1 MFKDNRFQFHI
12 SPPEN
17 GWIKGSVS
25 LGGDDIDFSMSDVLG
40 DDLTAFICAVWSN
53 IPEIEQQDAKY
64 QWRFEDERLPCDKI
78 VIDEEGSTVTWTI
91 TEVGK
96 AKEKTLHIDI
106 VAERNL
112 YQKHLAADVD
122 FYDFA
127 NEIGGAIDSMLKACG
142 LTTYNQNWSRPF
154 PLTEFLIIKSVLSK
168 ASLVS
173 YKNELALL
181 QVPFRALKMA
191 RPIKKITIDSNAL
204 CYGPMPEPEDIIRQ
218 RITITTLGKVYISQ
232 YTFSGVRVDRKILT
246 IDEYDAE
253 DMVYDLVEYFERKE
267 TDFEVTDVGSWD
279 LTITS
284 INGKEYKFDG
294 SLYYA
299 QGDWLQEFSKNLRKY
314 LKRWDL
320 FVFDG
325 NTKPVA
331 DGIMFCSCEF
341 EGGGK
346 SYYYISD
353 DPSLEEGDL
362 VRVPV
367 GDNGKTS
374 VVEIVEIEYFQ
385 EDEVPMPLERVKRII
400 GRADDWDDENT

>member
-25 LGGDDIDFSMSDVLG
+25 LGGDTIEFSMSDVLG
-40 DDLTAFICAVWSN
+40 DDLTAFICAIWCHIPN
-53 IPEIEQQDAKY
+53 IEKQEAKY
-64 QWRFEDERLPCDKI
+64 QWRFEDDRLPCDKI
-78 VIDEEGSTVTWTI
+78 VIDEEGSEVIWTI
-91 TEVGK
+91 SEVEG
-96 AKEKTLHIDI
+96 AKEKTLHLEI
-106 VAERNL
+106 VAD
-112 YQKHLAADVD
+112 KHLSQKTISGDVE

-127 NEIGGAIDSMLKACG
+127 NEIGNAIDTMIKVCG
-142 LTTYNQNWSRPF
+142 LTTYNRHWSNPF
-154 PLTEFLIIKSVLSK
+154 PLTEFLIVKSLLMQV
-168 ASLVS
+168 SLEG

-181 QVPFRALKMA
+181 QIPFRTVRIA
-191 RPIKKITIDSNAL
+191 RPIKKITIDSDAV
-204 CYGPMPEPEDIIRQ
+204 CYGPMPELEDITRQ

-232 YTFSGVRVDRKILT
+232 YNFAGSRVERKVLT

-253 DMVYDLVEYFERKE
+253 EMVYELVDYFENKDM
-267 TDFEVTDVGSWD
+267 DFYVTDVGSWD

-284 INGKEYKFDG
+284 VSGKEYKFDG

-299 QGDWLQEFSKNLRKY
+299 PGDWLQEFSKNLRRY

-325 NTKPVA
+325 NTKPEA

-341 EGGGK
+341 EGGDK
-346 SYYYISD
+346 TYYYISE
-353 DPSLEEGDL
+353 DPSLEEGDM

-367 GDNGKTS
+367 GDHGRTAI
-374 VVEIVEIEYFQ
+374 VEIVDIEYFK
-385 EDEVPMPLERVKRII
+385 EDEVPMPLDKVKKIIERI
-400 GRADDWDDENT
+400 DDWDGEE

>member
-17 GWIKGSVS
+17 GWIRGDVS
-25 LGGDDIDFSMSDVLG
+25 LGGDTIEFSMSDVLG
-40 DDLTAFICAVWSN
+40 DDLTAFICAIWSYIPN
-53 IPEIEQQDAKY
+53 IDKQEAKY
-64 QWRFEDERLPCDKI
+64 QWRFEDDRLPCDTI
-78 VIDEEGSTVTWTI
+78 VIDEEGSKVTWKI
-91 TEVGK
+91 TEVENP
-96 AKEKTLHIDI
+96 KEKMLHLDI
-106 VAERNL
+106 VADRNL
-112 YQKHLAADVD
+112 YQKHLSADVE

-127 NEIGGAIDSMLKACG
+127 NEVGRAIDSMLKVCS
-142 LTTYNQNWSRPF
+142 LTSYNQHWSRPF
-154 PLTEFLIIKSVLSK
+154 PLTEFLIIKSILMQVPLK
-168 ASLVS
+168 G
-173 YKNELALL
+173 YMNELSLL
-181 QVPFRALKMA
+181 QIPFRALRIA
-191 RPIKKITIDSNAL
+191 RPIKKISIDSNAL
-204 CYGPMPEPEDIIRQ
+204 CYGPMPEPDDIIRQ

-232 YTFSGVRVDRKILT
+232 YTFSGVRVDRKVLT

-253 DMVYDLVEYFERKE
+253 EMVYDLVEYFEEKD
-267 TDFEVTDVGSWD
+267 TDFYVTDVGSWD
-279 LTITS
+279 LTITGA
-284 INGKEYKFDG
+284 NDKEYKFDG

-299 QGDWLQEFSKNLRKY
+299 TGDWLQEFSKNLRKY

-367 GDNGKTS
+367 GDNGRTS
-374 VVEIVEIEYFQ
+374 VVEIVDVEFFKD
-385 EDEVPMPLERVKRII
+385 DEVPIPLNRVKKII
-400 GRADDWDDENT
+400 ERADDWEDKD

>member
-17 GWIKGSVS
+17 GWIKGDVS
-25 LGGDDIDFSMSDVLG
+25 LGGDTIEFSMSDVLG
-40 DDLTAFICAVWSN
+40 DDLTAFICAIWSHIPN
-53 IPEIEQQDAKY
+53 IEKQEAKY
-64 QWRFEDERLPCDKI
+64 QWRFEDDRLPCDTI
-78 VIDEEGSTVTWTI
+78 VIDEEGSKVIWTI
-91 TEVGK
+91 SEVEQ
-96 AKEKTLHIDI
+96 AKGKTLHIEILAD
-106 VAERNL
+106 RNL
-112 YQKHLAADVD
+112 YQKHLSADVE

-127 NEIGGAIDSMLKACG
+127 NEVGIAIDSMLKACS
-142 LTTYNQNWSRPF
+142 LTSYNQHWSRPF
-154 PLTEFLIIKSVLSK
+154 PLTEFLIIKSVLMQVPLK
-168 ASLVS
+168 G
-173 YKNELALL
+173 YMNELSLL
-181 QVPFRALKMA
+181 QIPFRALRIA
-191 RPIKKITIDSNAL
+191 RPIKKISIDSNAL
-204 CYGPMPEPEDIIRQ
+204 CYGPMPEPDDIIRQ

-232 YTFSGVRVDRKILT
+232 YTFSGVRVDRKVLT

-253 DMVYDLVEYFERKE
+253 EMVYDLVEYFEEKD
-267 TDFEVTDVGSWD
+267 TDFYVTDVGSWD
-279 LTITS
+279 LTITGA
-284 INGKEYKFDG
+284 NDKEYKFDG

-299 QGDWLQEFSKNLRKY
+299 TGDWLQEFSKNLRKY

-367 GDNGKTS
+367 GDNGRTS
-374 VVEIVEIEYFQ
+374 VVEIVDVEFFKD
-385 EDEVPMPLERVKRII
+385 DEVPMPLNRVKKII
-400 GRADDWDDENT
+400 ERADDWEDKD

>member
-17 GWIKGSVS
+17 GWIKGDVS
-25 LGGDDIDFSMSDVLG
+25 LGGDTIEFSMSDVLG
-40 DDLTAFICAVWSN
+40 DDLTAYICTIWSHIPN
-53 IPEIEQQDAKY
+53 IEKQEAKY
-64 QWRFEDERLPCDKI
+64 QWRFEDDRLPCDTI
-78 VIDEEGSTVTWTI
+78 VIDEEGSKVIWTI
-91 TEVGK
+91 SEVEQ
-96 AKEKTLHIDI
+96 AKGKTLHIEILAD
-106 VAERNL
+106 RNL
-112 YQKHLAADVD
+112 YQKHLSADVE

-127 NEIGGAIDSMLKACG
+127 NEVGIAIDSMLKACS
-142 LTTYNQNWSRPF
+142 LTSYNQHWSRPF
-154 PLTEFLIIKSVLSK
+154 PLTEFLIIKSVLMQVPLK
-168 ASLVS
+168 G
-173 YKNELALL
+173 YMNELSLL
-181 QVPFRALKMA
+181 QIPFRALRIA
-191 RPIKKITIDSNAL
+191 RPIKKISIDSNAL
-204 CYGPMPEPEDIIRQ
+204 CYGPMPEPDDIIRQ

-232 YTFSGVRVDRKILT
+232 YTFSGVRVDRKVLT

-253 DMVYDLVEYFERKE
+253 EMVYDLVEYFEEKD
-267 TDFEVTDVGSWD
+267 TDFYVTDVGSWD
-279 LTITS
+279 LTITGA
-284 INGKEYKFDG
+284 NDKEYKFDG

-299 QGDWLQEFSKNLRKY
+299 TGDWLQEFSKNLRKY

-367 GDNGKTS
+367 GDNGRTS
-374 VVEIVEIEYFQ
+374 VVEIVDVEFFKD
-385 EDEVPMPLERVKRII
+385 DEVPMPLNRVKKII
-400 GRADDWDDENT
+400 ERADDWEDKD